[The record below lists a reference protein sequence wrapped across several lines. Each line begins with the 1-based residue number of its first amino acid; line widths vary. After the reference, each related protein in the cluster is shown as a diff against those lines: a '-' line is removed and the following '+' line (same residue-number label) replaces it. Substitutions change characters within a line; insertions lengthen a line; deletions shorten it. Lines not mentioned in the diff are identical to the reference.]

1 VVTVR
6 TTGKT
11 NGRFQMM
18 YTGKD
23 QTNLFRMK
31 TLLAGLKLE
40 ATTGMKLTRGRSA
53 YSIIKSQYGLRGSKV
68 SVYNQFIQIYNAEL
82 TRVFQQKDLCL

>member
-1 VVTVR
+1 MVTVR
-6 TTGKT
+6 ATGKT
-11 NGRFQMM
+11 NGSFQMM

-53 YSIIKSQYGLRGSKV
+53 YSIIKSQYGLKGNKT
-68 SVYNQFIQIYNAEL
+68 SVYNQFVQIYNAEL
-82 TRVFQQKDLCL
+82 SRVFSQEGL